1 MVLAST
7 VAMKSESLEECFATV
22 FAYIRLG
29 RLLIRLVRYGL
40 SLKKVLI
47 YPVSLALTLRWAKN
61 YLNSSSPSAFPRS
74 SGLVL

>member
-47 YPVSLALTLRWAKN
+47 YPVSLALT
-61 YLNSSSPSAFPRS
+61 FH
-74 SGLVL
+74 